1 MARKIHTFA
10 YALLLVAA
18 LCTSADSAQPLYLN
32 SVASNNLDFILTTD
46 PNTFQSLSYITFQQK
61 EMPGSGGSLLAN
73 AYVFRSTYSDAGPV
87 EIWAHKS
94 FGSVAN
100 AQPYAQLLSDAV
112 GRLPEFA
119 REELHH
125 IVLHTGDGNFFAEE
139 KAADG
144 FFVGYAQRINTRV
157 NNHDLEESVFHE
169 SMHVA
174 LQTDH
179 ATSPGWIQAQQN
191 DPGFITEYA
200 EDNPATEDQPES
212 ALFAY
217 AMVNH
222 PGRLPAQVET
232 AVWNLIPNRIE
243 YLRQIPG
250 FELDPG
256 IDGDFD
262 GDDDVDGHDF
272 LVWQR
277 GSAPGGMIPAN
288 LQLWR
293 DNFGAASSVAASAVP
308 EPTAGLLAFA
318 CSSVLVIL
326 RKRVCD
332 RDPTAM
338 NAISH

>member
-1 MARKIHTFA
+1 MAKKTHIFV
-10 YALLLVAA
+10 YALLLATA
-18 LCTSADSAQPLYLN
+18 LSTRANGAEPLYPN
-32 SVASNNLDFILTTD
+32 SVASNNLDFILTSD

-73 AYVFRSTYSDAGPV
+73 AYVFRSTYSNAGPV
-87 EIWAHKS
+87 EVWAHNS

-119 REELHH
+119 RQELHH

-139 KAADG
+139 KAEDG

-157 NNHDLEESVFHE
+157 ANHDLEESVFHE
-169 SMHVA
+169 TMHVA

-179 ATSPGWIQAQQN
+179 ATSPGWLQAQQN

-200 EDNPATEDQPES
+200 EDNPNTEDQPES

-217 AMVNH
+217 AMINH
-222 PGRLPAQVET
+222 PGRLPTSVET
-232 AVWNLIPNRIE
+232 AVNNLIPNRIA

-250 FELDPG
+250 FDLGPA
-256 IDGDFD
+256 GDFD
-262 GDDDVDGHDF
+262 GDNTVDGNDF

-277 GSAPGGMIPAN
+277 GGAAGGMTQAN

-293 DNFGAASSVAASAVP
+293 NNAGTTTTAAAAASAVP
-308 EPTAGLLAFA
+308 EPSAGLLAVA
-318 CSSVLVIL
+318 CCLALAPAGKRRLSSS
-326 RKRVCD
+326 C
-332 RDPTAM
+332 A
-338 NAISH
+338 